1 MESIYNGGATWRY
14 GGPMI
19 GGTVPTTKEVEELDV
34 WLEGVGG
41 IGGGVGVR
49 SDEGIHNTP

>member
-19 GGTVPTTKEVEELDV
+19 GGTVPTAKEVEELDV